1 MGDVVRGDTCKA
13 GHGFEPHG
21 RVFFRVICDLGLGT
35 TSTCGCLLGSSL
47 PATSASTLSSTE
59 RTMQCNIEKALNHFV
74 AENENCV
81 LPFNL
86 CIYMAKEEIFFLS
99 LNKY

>member
-1 MGDVVRGDTCKA
+1 MGEVVRGDTCKA
-13 GHGFEPHG
+13 
-21 RVFFRVICDLGLGT
+21 VFFFLCDLRFVTWDFGT